1 MTLPTL
7 LNDAQLKS
15 EIARCESCEEKGCKD
30 GCPANCSPAD
40 FIMSAKLFQPQ
51 DFQRAAA
58 EIMSANPVGGICGA
72 VCPDRFCQAKCVH
85 KKFDRPVEIPAVQ
98 ATIIAKAKALGVMP
112 KLAAAP
118 KNGKKVAVVG
128 AGPAGVA
135 AALYLAQKGYEVTVL
150 EKGEQTGGACNLIPK
165 HRLDPEILESDF
177 AWALKNANI
186 ALKTGMNVEDPAA
199 LLKQGFEAVVVAI
212 GLWSPYTLGIPG
224 EDKAVAGL
232 EYLKNP
238 GKFPM
243 KGKVAVVGG
252 GATAVDCAVTAKR
265 AGADQVEMFALEKL
279 SEMPL
284 TSKELH
290 EVMEHGVQVTGRT
303 KLTAIEANGSIKT
316 AKVSLPDGAKFE
328 LKAIKDVA
336 GSEQVRTDVQHV
348 IVAIGARASQKKVD
362 HKAVF
367 YAGDCETGP
376 STVVEASAMGKNAAA
391 KVDVLLA
398 KAAAPK
404 LDKDRPRK
412 SFAVVPGYRK
422 LPVSLETDF
431 FGRKLISPVLLS
443 AAPPSDGYEPMK
455 KAYQAGWAG
464 GIMKTSFDN
473 VPIHIPADYF
483 IAFDQQTWG
492 NCDNV
497 SGHPLDRVCRE
508 IGQLIKEYPD
518 RLTAASTGGPVT
530 GKDEHDKKGWQSNTK
545 KLEASGVMAIEYSL
559 SCPQGGDGTEGDI
572 VSQNAKL
579 TAKIIDWVLEAGQA
593 DVPKLFKLTA
603 AVTSIAVIIKAI
615 KEVFAKHPGK
625 KAGVTLANTFP
636 TLGFRD
642 WNKRG
647 KWDEAI
653 VFGMSG
659 GGVIPISYLT
669 LASVGN
675 LGVFV
680 SGNGGAM
687 DYKQVADFLAL
698 GCGNVQMCTAPMKYG
713 YGYVSELHEGLSH
726 LMAARG
732 FKSVKELIGCALPSP
747 VTGFMELTPKK
758 RISSVVEELCMS
770 CGNCSRCSYGAITLD
785 ANRHPTF
792 NAEMCV
798 GCSICTQKCFSGALR
813 MRERTAQELAMLKES

>member
-1 MTLPTL
+1 MR
-7 LNDAQLKS
+7 AQ
-15 EIARCESCEEKGCKD
+15 EVRQA
-30 GCPANCSPAD
+30 
-40 FIMSAKLFQPQ
+40 
-51 DFQRAAA
+51 
-58 EIMSANPVGGICGA
+58 GGD
-72 VCPDRFCQAKCVH
+72 PR
-85 KKFDRPVEIPAVQ
+85 RP

-112 KLAAAP
+112 KLEAAP

-128 AGPAGVA
+128 AGPAGTA

-150 EKGEQTGGACNLIPK
+150 EKGDKAGGACNLIPK
-165 HRLDPEILESDF
+165 HRLNHEILESDF

-186 ALKTGMNVEDPAA
+186 ELKTGMDVADPAE
-199 LLKQGFEAVVVAI
+199 LLKKGFGAVVVAI
-212 GLWSPYTLGIPG
+212 GLYQPYTLGIPG
-224 EDKAVAGL
+224 EDKAIAGL

-238 GKFPM
+238 AKHAL

-265 AGADQVEMFALEKL
+265 NGAEQVEMFALEKL

-284 TSKELH
+284 TAKELH
-290 EVMEHGVQVTGRT
+290 EVMEHGVQVNGRT

-316 AKVSLPDGAKFE
+316 MKISLADGAKFE
-328 LKAIKDVA
+328 LKALKDVA
-336 GSEQVRTDVQHV
+336 GSEQVRTDIQHV
-348 IVAIGARASQKKVD
+348 IVAIGARATQKKVEN
-362 HKAVF
+362 AAIF

-391 KVDVLLA
+391 KVDALLS

-412 SFAVVPGYRK
+412 SFAIINGYKR

-443 AAPPSDGYEPMK
+443 AAPPSDGYDPMK
-455 KAYQAGWAG
+455 KAYEAGWAG
-464 GIMKTSFDN
+464 GIMKTSFDA
-473 VPIHIPADYF
+473 VQIHIPADYF

-497 SGHPLDRVCRE
+497 SGHALDRVCKE

-545 KLEASGVMAIEYSL
+545 KLEAAGAMAIEYSL

-579 TAKIIDWVLEAGQA
+579 TAKIIDWVLEAS
-593 DVPKLFKLTA
+593 DTTTPKLFKLTA
-603 AVTSIAVIIKAI
+603 AVTSIAVIMKAI
-615 KEVFAKHPGK
+615 KEVLAKHPTK

-636 TLGFRD
+636 TLGFRN

-653 VFGMSG
+653 VYGMSG

-675 LGVFV
+675 MGVFV

-713 YGYVSELHEGLSH
+713 YGYVNDLHEGLSH

-732 FKSVKELIGCALPSP
+732 FKSVKELIGCAMPSP

-770 CGNCSRCSYGAITLD
+770 CGNCSRCSYGAISMD
-785 ANRHPTF
+785 AKGHPTF
-792 NAEMCV
+792 NAELCV

-813 MRERTAQELAMLKES
+813 MRERTAAEHAALKEA